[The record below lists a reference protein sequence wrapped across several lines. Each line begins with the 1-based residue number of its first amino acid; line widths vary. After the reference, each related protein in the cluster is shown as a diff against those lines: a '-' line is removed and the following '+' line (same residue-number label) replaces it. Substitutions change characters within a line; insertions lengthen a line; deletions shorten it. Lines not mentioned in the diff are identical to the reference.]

1 MAEVARTHR
10 PGAAGETLAVSPIA
24 ISSAA
29 RGVVARDDAA
39 RRLETVS
46 DAEFFLAHEWCLNPI
61 QSIGELRSHIGQVWE
76 LLGKVH
82 VPWQKDECAVNLY
95 LLCCALSCT
104 ADDYLSYMPH
114 RFGAGRRSGLVGRAL
129 SIPRFLANVP
139 YSVATSGD
147 KTKVRRWRVA
157 LEAAVAAVCAVLIDR
172 DEGLPVDW
180 SAFEALLP
188 AILEPM
194 MPKQPKDWRM
204 RVPEA
209 YRCQDMTHHDVIQMA
224 RNYAEAYGGRPPAPV
239 FIIGPRTAGSYFVP
253 LVKGLLERR
262 RVEIMGAVTI
272 RPKEGLSRLETKLLR
287 NACERRARIVIVDD
301 HPNSGHTFRLILSL
315 LQRLGGAPENMVI
328 LAPDHQAQADWI
340 PSVHPV
346 PVVELAEHQF
356 HKSRILSDE
365 ARLLECIGMGDSAR
379 FSVRENA
386 DLEAANR
393 ALSSHYPDN
402 FQVRQKRVFEVE
414 GPGSDSDV
422 RIRRVFAKSV
432 GWGWLGYH
440 AYLAGTRLA
449 RHVPRVLALRDGIL
463 FMDWCGALKAAPV
476 DPAAVA
482 SVVPAY
488 IADRVRL
495 LPLPIDP
502 TEGAI
507 GYRVSGRDR
516 ILNILRQ
523 PYGRVLKNLARGA
536 LDARHARF
544 APPLRTLVD
553 GQMSLENWIQGDD
566 GLRKVDFEHHNFGG
580 AEEDFVDPAYDLAGA
595 IHALGLDGLG
605 EDQLLD
611 EYIRRT
617 GDGAVRERLIVY
629 KLRLGLRELD
639 RAAGTLERPLGA
651 DRHRVADRRFL
662 AAREFLNRHVS
673 VHNSRRIETPSA
685 PQWSERLIA
694 LDLDG
699 VFDSQVLGYFPHTT
713 PAALGALA
721 LLRAYG
727 YCVVVNSGRSVDEVR
742 LFCETYGLAGG
753 FAEYGSIFI
762 DRVAQREEIL
772 FGADVEKELRRC
784 RALLAQRA
792 NWYCDPGYG
801 AAIRAYG
808 YAGPRWIG
816 LDPELIT
823 AIMSEGQFQA
833 IEVIDTPASTYFV
846 PKGHDKGSAI
856 AGLAARIG
864 LGASWIAGVGDSDQ
878 DKPMLEQVD
887 LGFAVGNAS
896 PNLKA
901 LARSAA
907 HVHLMA
913 KPQQQGLLQAVVHLL
928 VRREGLNADVAM
940 RKARSH
946 VKPSTH
952 PLDLALEALD
962 GSSLDRLRTVL
973 GSLSR

>member
-1 MAEVARTHR
+1 
-10 PGAAGETLAVSPIA
+10 
-24 ISSAA
+24 
-29 RGVVARDDAA
+29 
-39 RRLETVS
+39 
-46 DAEFFLAHEWCLNPI
+46 
-61 QSIGELRSHIGQVWE
+61 
-76 LLGKVH
+76 
-82 VPWQKDECAVNLY
+82 
-95 LLCCALSCT
+95 
-104 ADDYLSYMPH
+104 
-114 RFGAGRRSGLVGRAL
+114 
-129 SIPRFLANVP
+129 
-139 YSVATSGD
+139 
-147 KTKVRRWRVA
+147 
-157 LEAAVAAVCAVLIDR
+157 
-172 DEGLPVDW
+172 
-180 SAFEALLP
+180 
-188 AILEPM
+188 
-194 MPKQPKDWRM
+194 
-204 RVPEA
+204 
-209 YRCQDMTHHDVIQMA
+209 
-224 RNYAEAYGGRPPAPV
+224 
-239 FIIGPRTAGSYFVP
+239 
-253 LVKGLLERR
+253 
-262 RVEIMGAVTI
+262 
-272 RPKEGLSRLETKLLR
+272 
-287 NACERRARIVIVDD
+287 
-301 HPNSGHTFRLILSL
+301 
-315 LQRLGGAPENMVI
+315 
-328 LAPDHQAQADWI
+328 
-340 PSVHPV
+340 
-346 PVVELAEHQF
+346 
-356 HKSRILSDE
+356 
-365 ARLLECIGMGDSAR
+365 
-379 FSVRENA
+379 
-386 DLEAANR
+386 
-393 ALSSHYPDN
+393 
-402 FQVRQKRVFEVE
+402 
-414 GPGSDSDV
+414 
-422 RIRRVFAKSV
+422 
-432 GWGWLGYH
+432 
-440 AYLAGTRLA
+440 
-449 RHVPRVLALRDGIL
+449 
-463 FMDWCGALKAAPV
+463 
-476 DPAAVA
+476 
-482 SVVPAY
+482 
-488 IADRVRL
+488 
-495 LPLPIDP
+495 
-502 TEGAI
+502 
-507 GYRVSGRDR
+507 
-516 ILNILRQ
+516 
-523 PYGRVLKNLARGA
+523 
-536 LDARHARF
+536 
-544 APPLRTLVD
+544 
-553 GQMSLENWIQGDD
+553 MSLENWIQGDD

-792 NWYCDPGYG
+792 NWYCDP
-801 AAIRAYG
+801 
-808 YAGPRWIG
+808 
-816 LDPELIT
+816 